1 MLTSCLNGFK
11 AAAITID
18 QLVVKQMAKVKHPLS
33 LGEATHGCRTVEDDD
48 IRMVHPPILWTSAV
62 IRINKDIMMAMPA
75 ARGHFPRKSFLS
87 LARQA
92 PLQQTCVWL
101 TLICTDMASAIR
113 AWHKFFAW
121 WFASSVIN
129 SDTVFDKKRAIKLQL
144 WGTDCCVSD

>member
-18 QLVVKQMAKVKHPLS
+18 QLVVKQMAKVKRPLS

-48 IRMVHPPILWTSAV
+48 IRMVHPPVLWTSAV

-75 ARGHFPRKSFLS
+75 ARGHFPRKSFLL

-101 TLICTDMASAIR
+101 TEALIWPQPSERDTNSAV
-113 AWHKFFAW
+113 
-121 WFASSVIN
+121 FASSVIN

-144 WGTDCCVSD
+144 WGTNCCVSN